1 MSASSF
7 ATSARACLSA
17 LLVLFAAAFVA
28 ACQPHAAPAVT
39 VRNAW
44 ASATPPNAT
53 VGAAYLEILA
63 ADGDTLL
70 SASTP
75 VASRVEMHLSQ
86 EENGRM
92 TMRPLPS
99 VQLKPREP
107 FRFEPGGAHLMLIGL
122 AKPLEAGSRFPLTL
136 RLQQAGEITIEVEVT
151 SSPPHAH

>member
-7 ATSARACLSA
+7 TTSARPCLSV

-28 ACQPHAAPAVT
+28 ACRPNATPTVAVS
-39 VRNAW
+39 NAW

-53 VGAAYLEILA
+53 VGAAYLEILTG
-63 ADGDTLL
+63 DSDTLL

-99 VQLKPREP
+99 VPLKPLEP

-122 AKPLEAGSRFPLTL
+122 TKPLEAGSRFPLTL
-136 RLQQAGEITIEVEVT
+136 RLQRAGEITIEVEVT
-151 SSPPHAH
+151 SSPPHHH